1 METVQWRPELNALT
15 TPRSYR
21 PRVVPKDTIGYKELA
36 AAIAKKNPLWSASLV
51 QAILEA
57 MREEIVEQMIK
68 GNKVSLKNAF
78 TFHLTMTA
86 RLDAQDDP
94 LPSDE
99 DLIKVRCYA
108 AKDLIEEV
116 RQEVQLERLPPSER
130 QPVIVSAEDTVL
142 KLKYVLNAESVLRI
156 IGTDLS
162 FNQQTGNGECVLEG
176 TRSGRTVQS
185 RFAQIANSTIMVLP
199 DIPGQASPWN
209 NEYRLSISTRYT
221 ENGTPRTGVCPSLLR
236 TPIPV
241 ILSNQTG
248 ILSGNHI
255 NPLVTITGGVLNG
268 GDAWVR
274 VQVLLDAQDG
284 DLRFSLIDMNENGVV
299 GEAVRVNNNGNYSL
313 PGFAGSILTSLE
325 VTVSDYA
332 ALKLMV
338 LTNYVGRLV
347 DVLYVQPG
355 S

>member
-1 METVQWRPELNALT
+1 MTTVQWRPELNALT

-36 AAIAKKNPLWSASLV
+36 EAIALKNPLWSANLIQS
-51 QAILEA
+51 ILEA
-57 MREEIVEQMIK
+57 MRKEVVEQLVK
-68 GNKVSLKNAF
+68 GNKVSLENAF

-86 RLDAQDDP
+86 RLNAPDDL
-94 LPSDE
+94 LPAND
-99 DLIKVRCYA
+99 DLINVRCFA
-108 AKDLIEEV
+108 AKGLIEEV
-116 RQEVQLERLPPSER
+116 QKKVQLERLPPSAR
-130 QPVIVSAEDTVL
+130 QPVIVSAEDTVR
-142 KLKYVLNAESVLRI
+142 KLKYVLNADSVLRI

-176 TRSGRTVQS
+176 TRDGRIVQS
-185 RFAQIANSTIMVLP
+185 KFAQISNSTIMFLP
-199 DIPGQASPWN
+199 DIPVQTSPWN

-236 TPIPV
+236 TPLPV
-241 ILSNQTG
+241 LLNTPTG
-248 ILSGNHI
+248 ILSGDHI
-255 NPLVTITGGVLNG
+255 DSLVTVTGGVLNG

-274 VQVLLDAQDG
+274 IQVLVDAQDG
-284 DLRFSLIDMNENGVV
+284 DLRFSLIDMHENGVV
-299 GEAVRVNNNGNYSL
+299 GEAVRVSDNSDYNL

-325 VTVSDYA
+325 VTVNDYA
-332 ALKLMV
+332 ALKLLV

-347 DVLYVQPG
+347 DVLYVQQG